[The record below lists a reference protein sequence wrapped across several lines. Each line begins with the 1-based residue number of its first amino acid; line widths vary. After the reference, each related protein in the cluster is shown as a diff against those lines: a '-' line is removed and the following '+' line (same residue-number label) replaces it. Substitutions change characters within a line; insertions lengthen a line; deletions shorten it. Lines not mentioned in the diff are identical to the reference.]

1 MNTVPGTLIHKT
13 KLFFYKKKIVLQ
25 KLVFYSRVGREKQ
38 QVVVG
43 LSLAPVR
50 ISVWAV
56 SIVSISVRP
65 VSVSVVSVPR
75 ISLRAGIGRGISS
88 GLSISSPLSIVV
100 TIVTISVPIVSISVW
115 PVSVS
120 VVSVPSIRI
129 SLSIWVRSRLS
140 LLRCTK
146 CHCHEGGH
154 KEEGLH
160 VCPIA
165 YSSAP

>member
-43 LSLAPVR
+43 LSLAPVS
-50 ISVWAV
+50 IWAV

-65 VSVSVVSVPR
+65 VCVSVSVVSVPR

-115 PVSVS
+115 PIRIS
-120 VVSVPSIRI
+120 VVSVPRI
-129 SLSIWVRSRLS
+129 SLGLRVGSGFGSGLSISRSL
-140 LLRCTK
+140 
-146 CHCHEGGH
+146 
-154 KEEGLH
+154 
-160 VCPIA
+160 
-165 YSSAP
+165 

>member
-43 LSLAPVR
+43 LSLAPVS
-50 ISVWAV
+50 ISIWAV

-88 GLSISSPLSIVV
+88 GLSISRPLSIVV

-120 VVSVPSIRI
+120 VVSVPRI
-129 SLSIWVRSRLS
+129 SLG
-140 LLRCTK
+140 LRV
-146 CHCHEGGH
+146 GSG
-154 KEEGLH
+154 
-160 VCPIA
+160 
-165 YSSAP
+165 